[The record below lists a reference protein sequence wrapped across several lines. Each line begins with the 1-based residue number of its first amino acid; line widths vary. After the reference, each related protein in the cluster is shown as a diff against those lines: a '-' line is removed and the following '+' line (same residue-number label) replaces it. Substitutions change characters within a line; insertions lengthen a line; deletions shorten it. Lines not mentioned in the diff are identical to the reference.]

1 METPIIPQRAAGTRS
16 PYTEE
21 EIYYLT
27 HPKTWIPQIQ
37 PLPRRQNAVHEAV
50 AEVEAPLVSPLPRR
64 QNAVQVSVPE
74 VVAPHVP
81 PILRRQNA
89 VHEAVAEVK
98 LPLVPPLP
106 RRQNAVVGAEAV
118 HEAVTEADGEMKS
131 CSSLAEA
138 LEFLA
143 RFETTP

>member
-1 METPIIPQRAAGTRS
+1 METSLIPQRAAGTRS

-27 HPKTWIPQIQ
+27 HPETWIVQTQ
-37 PLPRRQNAVHEAV
+37 PLPHRQNAVHEAV
-50 AEVEAPLVSPLPRR
+50 VEVEVPLVPPLPRR

-89 VHEAVAEVK
+89 VHEAITEAI
-98 LPLVPPLP
+98 
-106 RRQNAVVGAEAV
+106 AEAV
-118 HEAVTEADGEMKS
+118 AEAITEAVAEAVAEADGEMKS

>member
-1 METPIIPQRAAGTRS
+1 METLLIPQRAAGTRS
-16 PYTEE
+16 PYTKE

-27 HPKTWIPQIQ
+27 HPETWIAQTQ
-37 PLPRRQNAVHEAV
+37 PLPRRQNAVVV
-50 AEVEAPLVSPLPRR
+50 AEVEVLLVPPLP
-64 QNAVQVSVPE
+64 
-74 VVAPHVP
+74 
-81 PILRRQNA
+81 RRQNA

-118 HEAVTEADGEMKS
+118 HEAITEAITEADGKMRS

>member
-1 METPIIPQRAAGTRS
+1 METPLIPQRAAGTRS

-27 HPKTWIPQIQ
+27 HPETWMAQNQ
-37 PLPRRQNAVHEAV
+37 PLP
-50 AEVEAPLVSPLPRR
+50 
-64 QNAVQVSVPE
+64 
-74 VVAPHVP
+74 
-81 PILRRQNA
+81 RRQNA

-106 RRQNAVVGAEAV
+106 RRQNAVVGAEVKLPLVPPLPRRQNAVVGAEAV
-118 HEAVTEADGEMKS
+118 HEAITEADGKMRS

>member
-27 HPKTWIPQIQ
+27 HPETWIPQTQ

-50 AEVEAPLVSPLPRR
+50 AEVEAPLMPPLPRR
-64 QNAVQVSVPE
+64 QNAVHEAVAE
-74 VVAPHVP
+74 VEASLMP
-81 PILRRQNA
+81 PLPRRQNA

-118 HEAVTEADGEMKS
+118 HEAITEADGKMRS